1 LYLITIQ
8 YHYHLLIIFWKK
20 FPLILSQVA
29 KRILCVQE
37 ARTASERDL
46 SASGYTVWDRRNAL
60 LPKTVNMMM
69 VLQQFDKNIQRLNK
83 LNSQK

>member
-8 YHYHLLIIFWKK
+8 YHCHLLIIFWKK

-37 ARTASERDL
+37 AST
-46 SASGYTVWDRRNAL
+46 ASGYTVWDRRNAL
-60 LPKTVNMMM
+60 LPRRVNMMM